1 MGKVRYT
8 APSNIEIRKGKAMGK
23 RLLKL
28 TVNGK
33 TIEVAVELSSTL
45 LSVLRGE
52 LGLTGVKEGC
62 SRGDCGAC
70 TVILDGKA
78 VCSCLVPAVKA
89 MGKEVLTVEGL
100 GRPGKLHPLQEAFLE
115 CGAVQCGFCTP
126 GMLLSAKAFL
136 EQNPSPT
143 RQEVRAAISGN
154 LCRCTGYTKIVDAI
168 ILASANMRG
177 KGRTG
182 N

>member
-1 MGKVRYT
+1 MEKVRIT
-8 APSNIEIRKGKAMGK
+8 FRI
-23 RLLKL
+23 
-28 TVNGK
+28 NGK
-33 TIEVAVELSSTL
+33 DIELEVDPGKML
-45 LSVLRGE
+45 LDVLRDQT
-52 LGLTGVKEGC
+52 GLTGTKRGC

-70 TVILDGKA
+70 TVIMDGKA
-78 VCSCLVPAVKA
+78 ILSCLTP
-89 MGKEVLTVEGL
+89 VLQASGREIVTVEGL
-100 GRPGKLHPLQEAFLE
+100 AHDGRLHPLQEAFLE

-143 RQEVRAAISGN
+143 RPEVRAAISGN

-168 ILASANMRG
+168 ILASASMRG